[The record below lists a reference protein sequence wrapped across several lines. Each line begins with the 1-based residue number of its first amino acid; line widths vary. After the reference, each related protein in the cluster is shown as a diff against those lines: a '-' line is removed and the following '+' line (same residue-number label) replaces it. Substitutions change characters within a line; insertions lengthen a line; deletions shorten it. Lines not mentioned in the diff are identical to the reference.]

1 MPGYLGLPQS
11 TIDYL
16 TNRYVNPSIAG
27 YQNEMKI
34 FIAENLAMGIS
45 TAKSPDGTNMTKII
59 GDALKD
65 VDYYGQKG
73 SLYEAYDALEK
84 VTLLPYMAPFLT
96 ASRKSYL
103 KNRLISILSGL

>member
-1 MPGYLGLPQS
+1 MPGFLGLPQA

-45 TAKSPDGTNMTKII
+45 NAKGPDGTNMTKII
-59 GDALKD
+59 GDVLKD

-73 SLYEAYDALEK
+73 SLYEAYDALER
-84 VTLLPYMAPFLT
+84 VNVQSYMAPFLT
-96 ASRKSYL
+96 SARKSYL
-103 KNRLISILSGL
+103 KNRLISILSSL